1 MRGARAR
8 FVSTR
13 AIDRGAPALVPVP
26 VVDPAVGFA
35 RIVREVGAS
44 PWRTVSSAS
53 AGEIG
58 SGAVATDRG
67 TSRPLAGWVIGAASA
82 IGLGGFFYPFLL
94 PAFASVVGGDDGAR
108 FAEAPVLLAVVTG
121 LCLAA
126 ILAETGGGGRTDSL
140 SAGKTVALLAALV
153 AVDATLR
160 LAPTLLGA
168 SPIFALILLVGAV
181 FGPSFGFLMGALT
194 LLVSAFLTGG
204 LGPWLPYQMLGAGWV
219 GMSAGWLPRHTSFGV
234 RLVSLAGVGAI
245 SGLLYGALLNLYSWP
260 FAAPALAS
268 EVGLYWSPGLPLG
281 ETLQRYG
288 RFYLVTSLP
297 HDLFRAV
304 GNAAL
309 ILVLGGPILRLL
321 ERFRIRFAWHA
332 WTEATTPGGVHP
344 PSR

>member
-1 MRGARAR
+1 MADG
-8 FVSTR
+8 
-13 AIDRGAPALVPVP
+13 
-26 VVDPAVGFA
+26 
-35 RIVREVGAS
+35 
-44 PWRTVSSAS
+44 SSAS
-53 AGEIG
+53 FRETKSEAM
-58 SGAVATDRG
+58 ATDRG
-67 TSRPLAGWVIGAASA
+67 KSAHPAGWVVGAAST
-82 IGLGGFFYPFLL
+82 IGLGAFFYPFLL
-94 PAFASVVGGDDGAR
+94 PVVSSIVGGDEAR
-108 FAEAPVLLAVVTG
+108 RAEAPVLLAVVTG

-126 ILAETGGGGRTDSL
+126 ILAEVGSFGRPASL

-181 FGPSFGFLMGALT
+181 FGPSFGFLMGSLT

-219 GMSAGWLPRHTSFGV
+219 GMSAGWLPR
-234 RLVSLAGVGAI
+234 RCGVGARLALLVGLGGI

-268 EVGLYWSPGLPLG
+268 DVGLYWSPGLPLD
-281 ETLQRYG
+281 ETLSRYG
-288 RFYLVTSLP
+288 RFYLFTSLP

-309 ILVLGGPILRLL
+309 LLVLGGPILRLL
-321 ERFRIRFAWHA
+321 ERFRTRFAWQP
-332 WTEATTPGGVHP
+332 WTEGGV
-344 PSR
+344 R